1 MPLDTRSASQ
11 PLVSAPLSEVGED
24 VLLLEPLLLPGM
36 EADGRVNYRH
46 DRAYQYHM
54 KVYR

>member
-1 MPLDTRSASQ
+1 MTLDTRSASQ
-11 PLVSAPLSEVGED
+11 PLVGAPLAEVGED